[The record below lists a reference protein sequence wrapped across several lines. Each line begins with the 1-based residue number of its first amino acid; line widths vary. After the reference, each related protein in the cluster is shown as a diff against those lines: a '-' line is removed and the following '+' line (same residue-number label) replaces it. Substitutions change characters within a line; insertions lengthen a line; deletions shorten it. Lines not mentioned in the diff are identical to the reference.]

1 MPRPRSGTKALAPD
15 AFVTSFPARV
25 DELVSSRQAFSGWL
39 EAHCTDEQARGDLT
53 VVYSELT
60 ANAVEATPQE
70 SLKVVAKAWC
80 EGSDVVLEVANLTE
94 PGDKDEAEV
103 LDLGDPL
110 RGRGR
115 GLVIVDAFVDELRV
129 AAQDGRHVVRCRLN
143 DADSQEERQ
152 GEP

>member
-1 MPRPRSGTKALAPD
+1 MPRPRSGTKALTPD
-15 AFVTSFPARV
+15 TFVTSFPARV
-25 DELVSSRQAFSGWL
+25 DELVSSRQAFSDWL
-39 EAHCTDEQARGDLT
+39 EGHCADEQARGDLT

-60 ANAVEATPQE
+60 ANAVEASPQE
-70 SLKVVAKAWC
+70 SLKVAAKAWC

-94 PGDKDEAEV
+94 PGDEDEAEV

-129 AAQDGRHVVRCRLN
+129 AAHDGRHVVHCRLN